1 MKAWVDMSARER
13 GEAAHHQVRRLG
25 LSYTEA
31 AALLGTSKNSISGAL
46 GRFEGRTPKNPPRE
60 RRPIEARE
68 REAPD
73 HVHAVAKAQV
83 SEFTRM
89 WTEGATLKFIAW
101 KLGCSSTT
109 VRDTA
114 ARLGLPPRANLARH
128 ASDVLTVRVEQRT
141 ADKVRELAARRG
153 VHLSALLRELID
165 KALAESGQTE

>member
-1 MKAWVDMSARER
+1 MKAWADMTARER
-13 GEAAHHQVRRLG
+13 GEAAYREVRSLG

-31 AALLGTSKNSISGAL
+31 AAALGTTKNGVSGAL

-60 RRPIEARE
+60 RRPISARE

-83 SEFTRM
+83 SEFTRT

-101 KLGCSSTT
+101 KLGCSPTT

-141 ADKVRELAARRG
+141 ADKVRELAAQRG
-153 VHLSALLRELID
+153 VTLSSLLRELID
-165 KALAESGQTE
+165 KALTEPSP

>member
-1 MKAWVDMSARER
+1 MTAWVDMSARER

-31 AALLGTSKNSISGAL
+31 AALLGTTKNGISGAL

-73 HVHAVAKAQV
+73 HVHAVSKAQV

-101 KLGCSSTT
+101 KLGCSSPT
-109 VRDTA
+109 VRETA
-114 ARLGLPPRANLARH
+114 ARLGLPPRANLAAY
-128 ASDVLTVRVEQRT
+128 ASGILTVRVEDRI
-141 ADKVRELAARRG
+141 AERARELADQRG
-153 VHLSALLRELID
+153 VTLSVLLRELID
-165 KALAESGQTE
+165 KALAEPAQTE